1 MIFLGIE
8 ISKYGT
14 FIAYL
19 AQSSISVR
27 GWVRAGGGGRSVDGL
42 RSSVG
47 LEIPGGRPRAVAAA
61 APAARPPGCCG
72 CMPPVYGL
80 ETTEAAEA
88 SCGCC
93 GSIWCAPSAA
103 SLLPPEVLAPFS
115 AAPPPPLVIPSTPT
129 AAAAAE
135 NSTSLSQPAAAEWCN
150 AAEVVSPKV
159 SWRTSQN
166 RSQCLLFYH
175 IKWIP

>member
-1 MIFLGIE
+1 MVHSLLTWLRARFPYEAGYELAVE
-8 ISKYGT
+8 VAVLTASDPPLAWKY
-14 FIAYL
+14 
-19 AQSSISVR
+19 
-27 GWVRAGGGGRSVDGL
+27 
-42 RSSVG
+42 
-47 LEIPGGRPRAVAAA
+47 PAA
-61 APAARPPGCCG
+61 APAPLPPPPPDARPPGCCG

-115 AAPPPPLVIPSTPT
+115 AVPPPPLVIPSATPT
-129 AAAAAE
+129 AAAAAAE
-135 NSTSLSQPAAAEWCN
+135 NSTPLSQPAAAEWCN